1 MYFLIKDEEILMKM
15 ILIMKSAIV
24 WKNNLI
30 ANPSTITEFL
40 KTEIKSYS
48 NEATDIH
55 NKEVSRVGSNY
66 TCLPVILVD
75 FLL

>member
-1 MYFLIKDEEILMKM
+1 M
-15 ILIMKSAIV
+15 
-24 WKNNLI
+24 
-30 ANPSTITEFL
+30 

-48 NEATDIH
+48 DEATDFRY
-55 NKEVSRVGSNY
+55 KEIPKFGSNY